1 MLLRSALLAFAL
13 LLPTPTAG
21 EDDDTSRTFANH
33 PSVRMVAC
41 KEGSGSA
48 VQIAGQWISVAHV
61 TAMHDCEIDGHP
73 IAVLEQNGA
82 EDFSR
87 LIVVSN
93 RHVPIKISCAGM
105 HPGQFVWAY
114 GYAMGLPF
122 QTRVTMRVTEA
133 FGDNGQRELIGTYTV
148 IPGMSGGLVMN
159 ARGEAV
165 GVVNAFRP
173 YSGLSF
179 SRDLRQ
185 TSLCQNIA

>member
-1 MLLRSALLAFAL
+1 MRAALLILAAFPLASAA
-13 LLPTPTAG
+13 PPQ
-21 EDDDTSRTFANH
+21 DDDTSRAFANH
-33 PSVRMVAC
+33 PAVRMVDC

-61 TAMHDCEIDGHP
+61 TAMHDCEIDGQP
-73 IAVLEQNGA
+73 ITVLEQNGT

-87 LIVVSN
+87 LIVASN
-93 RHVPIKISCAGM
+93 RRVPVKISCAGM

-133 FGDNGQRELIGTYTV
+133 FGDNGQRELIGAYTV

-165 GVVNAFRP
+165 GVVNAYRP
-173 YSGLSF
+173 FSGLSF

-185 TSLCQNIA
+185 TSLCQNIV